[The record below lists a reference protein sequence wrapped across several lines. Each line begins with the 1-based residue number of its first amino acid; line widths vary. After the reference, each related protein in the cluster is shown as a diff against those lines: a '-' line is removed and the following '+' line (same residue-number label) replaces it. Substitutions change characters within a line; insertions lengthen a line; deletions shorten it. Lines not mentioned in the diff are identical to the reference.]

1 MDAYFGEKSGK
12 MGQLSA
18 VKLPP
23 NERVRDGVV
32 VTPVV
37 CTVWWEVVLR
47 EYTKKVLYTFDKLFV
62 FTGTL
67 V

>member
-1 MDAYFGEKSGK
+1 MDAYFKERSGK

-32 VTPVV
+32 VIPVV

-47 EYTKKVLYTFDKLFV
+47 IHKKVLFTFDKLFV